1 MIFETVAIVISLT
14 AAGSA
19 CVLCHGAKRYFEKS
33 VGAFRLSILMANKAE
48 HSYQIAA
55 QYEAKAA
62 SASSNALGYAAN
74 AAAAKNKTLE
84 IHKDVAELAA
94 SHAELSRAH
103 VANASLA
110 ADRASVHADNA
121 GTHADTAG
129 AHAET
134 ANTAARTAGTLSV
147 AVTEAAQR
155 AASKSQTQAECYAC
169 HRAVNSYT
177 LRSDGRIVCKWC
189 SDRGK

>member
-1 MIFETVAIVISLT
+1 MIFETAAIVISLT

-19 CVLCHGAKRYFEKS
+19 CVLCHGAKRYFKKS
-33 VGAFRLSILMANKAE
+33 VSALRLSILMANKAE

-62 SASSNALGYAAN
+62 SASS
-74 AAAAKNKTLE
+74 
-84 IHKDVAELAA
+84 
-94 SHAELSRAH
+94 
-103 VANASLA
+103 NASLA

-155 AASKSQTQAECYAC
+155 AALKSQTQAECYAC
-169 HRAVNSYT
+169 HRSVNSYT

>member
-1 MIFETVAIVISLT
+1 MIFETAAIVISLT

-19 CVLCHGAKRYFEKS
+19 CVLCHGAKRYFKKS
-33 VGAFRLSILMANKAE
+33 VSALRLSILMANKAE

-55 QYEAKAA
+55 Q
-62 SASSNALGYAAN
+62 
-74 AAAAKNKTLE
+74 AKNKTLE

-110 ADRASVHADNA
+110 ADRASVHADSA

-155 AASKSQTQAECYAC
+155 AALKSQTQAECYAC